1 MKTNPRICLFP
12 LPALLALAA
21 GPVLAQTVSLAQSPL
36 YLEAGVKP
44 NVLVMYDN
52 SQSMEAV
59 MPGGHLTTFTDPNT
73 RGNIARQVLRDAIS
87 TYQSQFRWGLGR
99 FGTSGTTTIVDYSQY
114 GYRPPMILYYAEN
127 LTFLGQILQ
136 PVRDSSASHLAT
148 LQAHLALETA
158 STATGEIKN
167 STWGTPL
174 AGMVRSAGDYFANRN
189 TSFST
194 PITDRS
200 CQRQFVIVATDG
212 DPNYSQTGYRYTSS
226 AELTNRKNA
235 DGSWSYSTANTEVV
249 DEIRKL
255 RALQVSNHASMNG
268 TYDVRTYIV
277 GMGSALENE
286 ASVAGMNRMA
296 SVGGTDQA
304 YLATDRATLSA
315 AFAQITADI
324 QDRTAASAG
333 VAISTGAWKSGT
345 QVFQARFNTG
355 DWSGELRA
363 LDMLSSGALATTPT
377 WEAGQRLGLK
387 NWNTGRQILTYRAAS
402 ALGSRGVPF
411 RWPAN
416 AAAPGASEI
425 PLTLVAA
432 LNRNGAGVVD
442 THGALRLNYLRG
454 DASRELRRCPACTAP
469 SAFRNRP
476 TTVLGD
482 IVNSTPLLVTSGG
495 RFVRD
500 SAEAAAY
507 DTFRRA
513 RAAMAPVVYV
523 GANDGQLHA
532 FDARTGDELFAYV
545 PGLVADRLAALPEAG
560 YTHQYSVDG
569 PLAAGDV
576 HYAGSWKTLLVGTAG
591 AGAKGLY
598 ALDISDPANF
608 TEATASRVARWEIDG
623 SDTSVGHILQQP
635 LIAKARNGRWMVFS
649 GNGLNSSAGV
659 AQLLAIDAET
669 GAVSRISTGT
679 GHAAQP
685 NGLLGLT
692 AISTAGDGV
701 VDIIY
706 AGDQQGRLWKFDL
719 SASDPLG
726 WKVAY
731 GPAAAP
737 KPLFSAASGQ
747 AITARPDVTPH
758 PAGGYLVSFGT
769 GSYLSRDDLGTTTTQ
784 SLYGIR
790 DSGTTVSAN
799 ELVSQ
804 SVLGTQTGGDGRTY
818 RFSTYAVGRPSTLFS
833 GDDQITEAA
842 FRTGKK
848 GWRLDLPASGE
859 RIVTEVLIRA
869 GKVIV
874 STLIPSSDP
883 CAYGGDGWVMELD
896 AITGNRA
903 DSPAL
908 DTNGDNRVDAADR
921 LTLSG
926 QLAHVSGV
934 RVGGIPSAPSIVRAS
949 DRALDDKIVNT
960 SSGTT
965 VRIRESGIT
974 ATSGRSSWE
983 HLQ

>member
-12 LPALLALAA
+12 LPALLALTA

-44 NVLVMYDN
+44 NVLVVYDN
-52 SQSMEAV
+52 SPSMEF
-59 MPGGHLTTFTDPNT
+59 MLPGGQGTVLLAHPNT
-73 RGNIARQVLRDAIS
+73 RGNIARAALRDIIS
-87 TYQSQFRWGLGR
+87 TYRSQFRWGLATFENQGLYGPTYDR
-99 FGTSGTTTIVDYSQY
+99 RSSLPVMYYSRSTAGMGLLRRAVQD
-114 GYRPPMILYYAEN
+114 
-127 LTFLGQILQ
+127 
-136 PVRDSSASHLAT
+136 DSTAHQSALLSLLAT
-148 LQAHLALETA
+148 ETENIN
-158 STATGEIKN
+158 TPEIKN
-167 STWGTPL
+167 GSIGTPL
-174 AGMVRSAGDYFANRN
+174 PGAMRTAFQYYANTLSG
-189 TSFST
+189 TSS
-194 PITDRS
+194 PITNRT
-200 CQRQFVIVATDG
+200 CQRNYVLLATDG
-212 DPNYSQTGYRYTSS
+212 DPTIRIGGAVYSDQ
-226 AELTNRKNA
+226 EITNQQVN
-235 DGSWSYSTANTEVV
+235 GSWVFGQAAQDVFTE
-249 DEIRKL
+249 IGRL
-255 RALQVSNHASMNG
+255 RTLTVSGNAAING
-268 TYDVRTYIV
+268 QYDVQTYVV
-277 GMGSALENE
+277 GLGEVATNQ
-286 ASVAGMNRMA
+286 ASIAAMNRMA
-296 SVGGTDQA
+296 TVGGTGSA
-304 YLATDRATLSA
+304 YMATDRATLSA

-324 QDRTAASAG
+324 QARTAASAG

-363 LDMLSSGALATTPT
+363 LEMLSSGELATTPT

-387 NWNTGRQILTYRAAS
+387 DWSTGRQILTYRAAS

-731 GPAAAP
+731 GSAAVP
-737 KPLFSAASGQ
+737 QPLFSAASGQ

-799 ELVSQ
+799 ELVGQ

-818 RFSTYAVGRPSTLFS
+818 RFSTHAVGRPSTLFN
-833 GDDQITEAA
+833 GDNQLTEAA

-974 ATSGRSSWE
+974 ATSGRASWE
-983 HLQ
+983 QLQ

>member
-1 MKTNPRICLFP
+1 MKTRLASLCFLIL
-12 LPALLALAA
+12 LLAVDLTR
-21 GPVLAQTVSLAQSPL
+21 AQTVSFSQSPL

-44 NVLVMYDN
+44 NVLIMYDN

-59 MPGGHLTTFTDPNT
+59 MPGGNLTTFTDPNT
-73 RGNIARQVLRDAIS
+73 RGNIARQVLRDAVS
-87 TYQSQFRWGLGR
+87 TYQNQFRWGLGR
-99 FGTSGTTTIVDYSQY
+99 FGTSGTTTIVDYSKY
-114 GYRPPMILYYAEN
+114 GYPPPMILYYAQN

-136 PVRDSSASHLAT
+136 PVQDSGTSHLSA
-148 LQAHLALETA
+148 LNAHLALETA
-158 STATGEIKN
+158 STATTEIKN

-189 TSFST
+189 ASFST

-212 DPNYSQTGYRYTSS
+212 DPNYSQTGYHYTTS
-226 AELTNRKNA
+226 AELANRKNA
-235 DGSWSYSTANTEVV
+235 DGSWTYSTATTEVV

-255 RALQVSNHASMNG
+255 RALQVTNHATMNG
-268 TYDVRTYIV
+268 TYDVQTYIV
-277 GMGSALENE
+277 GMGSSFENE

-296 SVGGTDQA
+296 AVGGTGSA
-304 YLATDRATLSA
+304 YLAADRATLNA

-324 QDRTAASAG
+324 QSRTAASAG
-333 VAISTGAWKSGT
+333 VAISTGAWSSGT

-355 DWSGELRA
+355 DWSGQLRA
-363 LDMLSSGALATTPT
+363 LAMLSSGELASTPA
-377 WEAGQRLGLK
+377 WEAGQRLTLK
-387 NWNTGRQILTYRAAS
+387 DWNTGRQILTYRAAS

-425 PLTLVAA
+425 PLTLVTA

-442 THGALRLNYLRG
+442 TYGALRLNYLRG

-469 SAFRNRP
+469 AAFRNRA

-482 IVNSTPLLVTSGG
+482 IINSTPLLVTSGG

-500 SAEAAAY
+500 SAEASAY

-513 RAAMAPVVYV
+513 RAAMAPVVYA
-523 GANDGQLHA
+523 GANDGQLHG

-576 HYAGSWKTLLVGTAG
+576 YYGGSWKTLLVGTAG

-598 ALDISDPANF
+598 ALDVSNPANF
-608 TEATASRVARWEIDG
+608 TEATASKVARWEIDG
-623 SDTSVGHILQQP
+623 SDASVGHILQQP

-649 GNGLNSSAGV
+649 GNGFNSATGV

-669 GAVSRISTGT
+669 GAVSRVSTVT
-679 GHAAQP
+679 GSAAQP

-692 AISTAGDGV
+692 GISTAGDGV
-701 VDIIY
+701 VDVIY
-706 AGDQQGRLWKFDL
+706 AGDLQGRLWKFDL
-719 SASDPLG
+719 SASDPLA

-731 GPAAAP
+731 GPAASP
-737 KPLFSAASGQ
+737 KPLFSADSGQ
-747 AITARPDVTPH
+747 PITARPDVTPH
-758 PAGGYLVSFGT
+758 PSGGYLVSFGT
-769 GSYLSRDDLGTTTTQ
+769 GIYLSRSDLSSTTTQ
-784 SLYGIR
+784 TLYGIR
-790 DSGTTVSAN
+790 DSGTTVSSS

-833 GDDQITEAA
+833 GDNQLTDTA
-842 FRTGKK
+842 FRSGKK

-859 RIVTEVLIRA
+859 RIVTEVLIRY

-874 STLIPSSDP
+874 STLIPSTDP

-903 DSPAL
+903 DIPAI
-908 DTNGDNRVDAADR
+908 DTNGDNLVDASDR

-926 QLAHVSGV
+926 LLAHVSGV
-934 RVGGIPSAPSIVRAS
+934 RVGGIPSAPSILRS
-949 DRALDDKIVNT
+949 SNRSLDDKIVNT
-960 SSGTT
+960 SSGSTA
-965 VRIRESGIT
+965 RIRESGT
-974 ATSGRSSWE
+974 AATSGRSSWE
-983 HLQ
+983 QLQ

>member
-36 YLEAGVKP
+36 YLEAGIKP
-44 NVLVMYDN
+44 NVLVVYDN
-52 SQSMEAV
+52 SPSMEF
-59 MPGGHLTTFTDPNT
+59 MLPGGQGTVLLAHPNT
-73 RGNIARQVLRDAIS
+73 RGNIARAALRDIIS
-87 TYQSQFRWGLGR
+87 TYRSQFRWGLATFENQGLYGPTYDR
-99 FGTSGTTTIVDYSQY
+99 RSSLPVMYYSRSTAGMGLLRRAVQD
-114 GYRPPMILYYAEN
+114 
-127 LTFLGQILQ
+127 
-136 PVRDSSASHLAT
+136 DSTAHQSALLSLLAT
-148 LQAHLALETA
+148 ETENIN
-158 STATGEIKN
+158 TPEIKN
-167 STWGTPL
+167 GSIGTPL
-174 AGMVRSAGDYFANRN
+174 PGAMRTAYQYYANTLSG
-189 TSFST
+189 TSS
-194 PITDRS
+194 PITNRT
-200 CQRQFVIVATDG
+200 CQRNYVLLATDG
-212 DPNYSQTGYRYTSS
+212 DPTIRIGGTAYSN
-226 AELTNRKNA
+226 AELMNRQVNGNWVFGQATQDVFTEIGRLRTLTVSGNA
-235 DGSWSYSTANTEVV
+235 A
-249 DEIRKL
+249 I
-255 RALQVSNHASMNG
+255 NG
-268 TYDVRTYIV
+268 QYDVQTYVV
-277 GMGSALENE
+277 GLGEVATNQ
-286 ASVAGMNRMA
+286 ASIAAMNRMA
-296 SVGGTDQA
+296 TVGGTGSA
-304 YLATDRATLSA
+304 YMATDRATLSA

-363 LDMLSSGALATTPT
+363 LEMLSSGALATTPT

-576 HYAGSWKTLLVGTAG
+576 HYAGGWKTLLVGTAG

-669 GAVSRISTGT
+669 GAVSRISTLTGT
-679 GHAAQP
+679 AASP

-799 ELVSQ
+799 ELVGQ

-818 RFSTYAVGRPSTLFS
+818 RFSTHAVGRPSTLFS

-974 ATSGRSSWE
+974 ATSGRASWE
-983 HLQ
+983 QLQ

>member
-12 LPALLALAA
+12 LHALLALAA
-21 GPVLAQTVSLAQSPL
+21 GPALAQTVSLAQSPL
-36 YLEAGVKP
+36 YLEAGIKP
-44 NVLVMYDN
+44 NVLVVYDN
-52 SQSMEAV
+52 SPSMEF
-59 MPGGHLTTFTDPNT
+59 MLPGGQGTVALAHPNT
-73 RGNIARQVLRDAIS
+73 RGNIARAALRDIIT
-87 TYQSQFRWGLGR
+87 TYRTQFRWGLATFENQGLYGPIYNNQSVLPVMYYSDR
-99 FGTSGTTTIVDYSQY
+99 TAGMGLLRRAVQDDSAAHQSALLSLLGTET
-114 GYRPPMILYYAEN
+114 EN
-127 LTFLGQILQ
+127 INT
-136 PVRDSSASHLAT
+136 P
-148 LQAHLALETA
+148 
-158 STATGEIKN
+158 EIKN
-167 STWGTPL
+167 GSIGTPL
-174 AGMVRSAGDYFANRN
+174 PGAMRTAYQYYANTLSG
-189 TSFST
+189 TSS
-194 PITDRS
+194 PITNRT
-200 CQRQFVIVATDG
+200 CQRNYVLLATDG
-212 DPNYSQTGYRYTSS
+212 DPTIRIGGTAYSN
-226 AELTNRKNA
+226 AELMNRQVNGNWVFGQAAQDVFTEIGRLRTLTVSGNA
-235 DGSWSYSTANTEVV
+235 A
-249 DEIRKL
+249 I
-255 RALQVSNHASMNG
+255 NG
-268 TYDVRTYIV
+268 QYDVQTYVV
-277 GMGSALENE
+277 GLGEVATNQ
-286 ASVAGMNRMA
+286 ASIAAMNRMA
-296 SVGGTDQA
+296 TAGGTGSA
-304 YLATDRATLSA
+304 YMATDSATLSA

-324 QDRTAASAG
+324 QARTAASAG

-363 LDMLSSGALATTPT
+363 LEMLSSGALATTPT

-387 NWNTGRQILTYRAAS
+387 NWSTGRQILTYRAAS

-442 THGALRLNYLRG
+442 TYGSLRLNYLRG

-669 GAVSRISTGT
+669 GAVSRISTLTGT
-679 GHAAQP
+679 AASP

-731 GPAAAP
+731 GSAAVP
-737 KPLFSAASGQ
+737 QPLFSAASGQ

-799 ELVSQ
+799 ELVGQ

-818 RFSTYAVGRPSTLFS
+818 RFSTYAVGRPSTLFN
-833 GDDQITEAA
+833 GDNQLTEAA

-983 HLQ
+983 QLQ

>member
-12 LPALLALAA
+12 LPALLALTA

-44 NVLVMYDN
+44 NVLVVYDN
-52 SQSMEAV
+52 SPSMEF
-59 MPGGHLTTFTDPNT
+59 MLPGGQGTVLLAHPNT
-73 RGNIARQVLRDAIS
+73 RGNIARAALRDIIS
-87 TYQSQFRWGLGR
+87 TYRSQFRWGLATFENQGLYGPTYDR
-99 FGTSGTTTIVDYSQY
+99 RSSLPVMYYSRSTAGMGLLRRAVQD
-114 GYRPPMILYYAEN
+114 
-127 LTFLGQILQ
+127 
-136 PVRDSSASHLAT
+136 DSTAHQSALLSLLAT
-148 LQAHLALETA
+148 ETENIN
-158 STATGEIKN
+158 TPEIKN
-167 STWGTPL
+167 GSIGTPL
-174 AGMVRSAGDYFANRN
+174 PGAMRTAYQYYANTLSG
-189 TSFST
+189 TSS
-194 PITDRS
+194 PITNRT
-200 CQRQFVIVATDG
+200 CQRNYVLLATDG
-212 DPNYSQTGYRYTSS
+212 DPTIRIGGTAYSN
-226 AELTNRKNA
+226 AELMNRQVNGNWVFGQAAQDVFTEIGRLRTLTVSGNA
-235 DGSWSYSTANTEVV
+235 A
-249 DEIRKL
+249 I
-255 RALQVSNHASMNG
+255 NG
-268 TYDVRTYIV
+268 QYDVQTYVV
-277 GMGSALENE
+277 GLGEVATNQ
-286 ASVAGMNRMA
+286 ASIAAMNRMA
-296 SVGGTDQA
+296 TAGGTGSA
-304 YLATDRATLSA
+304 YMATDRATLSA

-363 LDMLSSGALATTPT
+363 LEMLSSGELATTPT

-387 NWNTGRQILTYRAAS
+387 DWSTGRQILTYRAAS

-442 THGALRLNYLRG
+442 TYGSLRLNYLRG

-669 GAVSRISTGT
+669 GAVSRISTLTGT
-679 GHAAQP
+679 AVSP

-769 GSYLSRDDLGTTTTQ
+769 GSYLSRSDLGTTTTQ

-799 ELVSQ
+799 ELVGQ

-818 RFSTYAVGRPSTLFS
+818 RFSTYAVGRPSTLFN
-833 GDDQITEAA
+833 GDNQLTEAA

-874 STLIPSSDP
+874 STLVPSSDP

-974 ATSGRSSWE
+974 ATSGRASWE
-983 HLQ
+983 QLQ

>member
-44 NVLVMYDN
+44 NVLVVYDN
-52 SQSMEAV
+52 SPSMEF
-59 MPGGHLTTFTDPNT
+59 MLPGGQGTVLLAHPNT
-73 RGNIARQVLRDAIS
+73 RGNIARAALRDIIS
-87 TYQSQFRWGLGR
+87 TYRSQFRWGLATFENQGLYGPTYDR
-99 FGTSGTTTIVDYSQY
+99 RSSLPVMYYSRSTAGMGLLRRAVQD
-114 GYRPPMILYYAEN
+114 
-127 LTFLGQILQ
+127 
-136 PVRDSSASHLAT
+136 DSTAHQSALLSLLAT
-148 LQAHLALETA
+148 ETENIN
-158 STATGEIKN
+158 TPEIKN
-167 STWGTPL
+167 GSIGTPL
-174 AGMVRSAGDYFANRN
+174 PGAMRTAYQYYANTLSG
-189 TSFST
+189 TSS
-194 PITDRS
+194 PITNRT
-200 CQRQFVIVATDG
+200 CQRNYVLLATDG
-212 DPNYSQTGYRYTSS
+212 DPTIRIGGTAYSN
-226 AELTNRKNA
+226 AELMNRQVNGNWVFGQAAQDVFTEIGRLRTLTVSGNA
-235 DGSWSYSTANTEVV
+235 A
-249 DEIRKL
+249 I
-255 RALQVSNHASMNG
+255 NG
-268 TYDVRTYIV
+268 QYDVQTYVV
-277 GMGSALENE
+277 GLGEVATNQ
-286 ASVAGMNRMA
+286 ASIAAMNRMA
-296 SVGGTDQA
+296 TVGGTGSA
-304 YLATDRATLSA
+304 YMATDRATLSA

-324 QDRTAASAG
+324 QARTAASAG

-363 LDMLSSGALATTPT
+363 LEMLSSGELATTPT

-387 NWNTGRQILTYRAAS
+387 DWSTGRQILTYRAAS

-576 HYAGSWKTLLVGTAG
+576 HYAGGWKTLLVGTAG

-623 SDTSVGHILQQP
+623 SDASVGHILQQP

-669 GAVSRISTGT
+669 GAVSRISTLTGT
-679 GHAAQP
+679 AASP

-731 GPAAAP
+731 GSAAVP
-737 KPLFSAASGQ
+737 QPLFSAASGQ

-799 ELVSQ
+799 ELVGQ

-818 RFSTYAVGRPSTLFS
+818 RFSTYAVGRPSTLFN
-833 GDDQITEAA
+833 GDNQLTEAA

-974 ATSGRSSWE
+974 ATSGRASWE
-983 HLQ
+983 QLQ

>member
-36 YLEAGVKP
+36 YLEAGIKP
-44 NVLVMYDN
+44 NVLVVYDN
-52 SQSMEAV
+52 SPSMEF
-59 MPGGHLTTFTDPNT
+59 MLPGGQGTVLLEHPNT
-73 RGNIARQVLRDAIS
+73 RGNIARAALRDIIS
-87 TYQSQFRWGLGR
+87 TYRSQFRWGLATFENQGLYGPTYDR
-99 FGTSGTTTIVDYSQY
+99 RSSLPVMYYSSSTAGMGLLRRAVQD
-114 GYRPPMILYYAEN
+114 
-127 LTFLGQILQ
+127 
-136 PVRDSSASHLAT
+136 DSTAHQSALLSLLAT
-148 LQAHLALETA
+148 ETENIN
-158 STATGEIKN
+158 TPEIKN
-167 STWGTPL
+167 GSIGTPL
-174 AGMVRSAGDYFANRN
+174 PGAMRTAYQYYANTLSG
-189 TSFST
+189 TSS
-194 PITDRS
+194 PITNRT
-200 CQRQFVIVATDG
+200 CQRNYVLLATDG
-212 DPNYSQTGYRYTSS
+212 DPTIRIGGTAYSN
-226 AELTNRKNA
+226 AELMNRQVNGNWVFGQAAQDVFTEIGRLRTLTVSGNA
-235 DGSWSYSTANTEVV
+235 A
-249 DEIRKL
+249 I
-255 RALQVSNHASMNG
+255 NG
-268 TYDVRTYIV
+268 QYDVQTYVV
-277 GMGSALENE
+277 GLGEVATNQ
-286 ASVAGMNRMA
+286 ASIAAMNRMA
-296 SVGGTDQA
+296 TAGGTGSA
-304 YLATDRATLSA
+304 YMATDSATLSA

-324 QDRTAASAG
+324 QARTAASAG

-363 LDMLSSGALATTPT
+363 LEMLSSGALATTPT

-387 NWNTGRQILTYRAAS
+387 NWSTGRQILTYRAAS

-576 HYAGSWKTLLVGTAG
+576 HYAGGWKTLLVGTAG

-669 GAVSRISTGT
+669 GAVSRISTLTGT
-679 GHAAQP
+679 AASP

-799 ELVSQ
+799 ELVGQ

-818 RFSTYAVGRPSTLFS
+818 RFSTHAVGRPSTLFS

-869 GKVIV
+869 GKMIV

-983 HLQ
+983 QLQ

>member
-36 YLEAGVKP
+36 YLEAGIKP
-44 NVLVMYDN
+44 NVLVVYDN
-52 SQSMEAV
+52 SPSMEF
-59 MPGGHLTTFTDPNT
+59 MLPGGQGTVLLAHPNT
-73 RGNIARQVLRDAIS
+73 RGNIARAALRDIIS
-87 TYQSQFRWGLGR
+87 TYRSQFRWGLATFENQGLYGPTYDSR
-99 FGTSGTTTIVDYSQY
+99 SSLPVMYYSSRTAGMGLLRRAVQD
-114 GYRPPMILYYAEN
+114 
-127 LTFLGQILQ
+127 
-136 PVRDSSASHLAT
+136 DSTAHQSALLSLLAT
-148 LQAHLALETA
+148 ETENIN
-158 STATGEIKN
+158 TPEIKN
-167 STWGTPL
+167 GSIGTPL
-174 AGMVRSAGDYFANRN
+174 PGAMRTAYQYYANTLSG
-189 TSFST
+189 TSS
-194 PITDRS
+194 PITNRT
-200 CQRQFVIVATDG
+200 CQRNYVLLATDG
-212 DPNYSQTGYRYTSS
+212 DPTIRIGGTAYSN
-226 AELTNRKNA
+226 AELMNRQVNGNWVFGQATQDVFTEIGRLRTLTVSGNA
-235 DGSWSYSTANTEVV
+235 A
-249 DEIRKL
+249 I
-255 RALQVSNHASMNG
+255 NG
-268 TYDVRTYIV
+268 QYDVQTYVV
-277 GMGSALENE
+277 GLGEVATNQ
-286 ASVAGMNRMA
+286 ASIAAMNRMA
-296 SVGGTDQA
+296 TAGGTGSA
-304 YLATDRATLSA
+304 YMATDSATLSA

-324 QDRTAASAG
+324 QARTAASAG

-363 LDMLSSGALATTPT
+363 LEMLSSGALATTPT

-387 NWNTGRQILTYRAAS
+387 NWSTGRQILTYRAAS

-576 HYAGSWKTLLVGTAG
+576 HYAGGWKTLLVGTAG

-669 GAVSRISTGT
+669 GAVSRISTLTGT
-679 GHAAQP
+679 AASP

-799 ELVSQ
+799 ELVGQ

-818 RFSTYAVGRPSTLFS
+818 RFSTHAVGRPSTLFS

-983 HLQ
+983 QLQ